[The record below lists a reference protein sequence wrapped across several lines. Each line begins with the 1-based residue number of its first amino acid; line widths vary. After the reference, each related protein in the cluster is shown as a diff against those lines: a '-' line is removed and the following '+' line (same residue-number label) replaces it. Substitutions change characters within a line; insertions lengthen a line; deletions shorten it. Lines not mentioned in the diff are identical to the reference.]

1 MKKNLTAILLV
12 FVMLLTFAPVHTFA
26 QECVHSWG
34 ELVEITEPTC
44 TDEGL
49 QKRYCEICYIEETKP
64 IPAIGHHTWG
74 EWYEILEA
82 TCTDEGLRERYC
94 EICYIK
100 KTESIPATKRHTWG
114 DWKTIHKPTCI
125 RTGTATRTCTMCHGK
140 NTKTLPKYKKHS
152 WKKWVTAKRATALS
166 KGTKKQTCSKCGKTQ
181 KKSIPKL
188 KAKVSLNK
196 KSVTIK
202 SGKQYTLKIKSKTY
216 GDKVKKWAS
225 SNKKVATVNSHGK
238 VTGKQ
243 KGVATITLKMK
254 SGTKATCKIK
264 VTKPKTNS
272 SQQPGGSDSNP
283 GGSGSNPGG
292 SDSNPGGSDTPTPP
306 TSGYVWIP
314 NSGKKYHSS
323 SSCSG
328 MKGPR
333 QVPLQEAINLGYEPC
348 SRCY

>member
-1 MKKNLTAILLV
+1 
-12 FVMLLTFAPVHTFA
+12 MLLTFAPVHTFA
-26 QECVHSWG
+26 QECVHVW
-34 ELVEITEPTC
+34 VEWYEIYEPTC
-44 TDEGL
+44 TEEGL

-74 EWYEILEA
+74 EWYEILEP
-82 TCTDEGLRERYC
+82 TCTEEGLRERYC
-94 EICYIK
+94 EICDIK

-125 RTGTATRTCTMCHGK
+125 RTGTATRTCSMCHGK
-140 NTKTLPKYKKHS
+140 NTKTLPKSKKHS

-202 SGKQYTLKIKSKTY
+202 CGKQYTLKIKSKTY
-216 GDKVKKWAS
+216 GDKVKKWTS
-225 SNKKVATVNSHGK
+225 SNRKVATVSTHGK

-243 KGVATITLKMK
+243 AGVATITLKMK

-264 VTKPKTNS
+264 VTKPKTDS
-272 SQQPGGSDSNP
+272 SQQPGGSGSNP

-292 SDSNPGGSDTPTPP
+292 SGYGPGGTDTPTPP
-306 TSGYVWIP
+306 ASGYVWIP
-314 NSGKKYHSS
+314 NSGRKYHSS

-333 QVPLQEAINLGYEPC
+333 QVTLQEAINSGYEPC
-348 SRCY
+348 SKCY